1 MTAITTLET
10 AKLHLRVE
18 DGVTV
23 EDTLIE
29 LWIAAA
35 EKAAADFCNRNFYL
49 DDASMGADADG
60 LVLPDEP
67 AVQAA
72 VLLTLGHLYENRTS
86 VDTVQKQELP
96 LGVASLLQPHRINI
110 GM

>member
-1 MTAITTLET
+1 MSILTLAL
-10 AKLHLRVE
+10 AKQHLKVDNDAE
-18 DGVTV
+18 DA
-23 EDTLIE
+23 LIQ
-29 LWIAAA
+29 LWLDAA
-35 EKAAADFCNRNFYL
+35 ECSAASFCNRTFYA
-49 DDASMGADADG
+49 DDATMGADADG
-60 LVLPDEP
+60 LVLPDKP